1 MAYFLIPAV
10 LLGVLE
16 EVHDCLTKSAHFQAL
31 RADGRE
37 LMVVVVIKE
46 NYLQKSNKLKI

>member
-16 EVHDCLTKSAHFQAL
+16 KVHDCLTKSAHFQAL

-37 LMVVVVIKE
+37 LMVVVIKE